1 MSFDLTAQADDAR
14 SRFAP
19 YDTLAEF
26 VAGLPH
32 VRRLKPDLFALDD
45 PPARWMNISL
55 ESSDDEGD
63 SVSASEAGRGE
74 VNCVRF
80 HIPYDQLGDEP
91 ERDYFPTAWA
101 IAQFLGW
108 RLYNE
113 QLGEYVVEGSIPA
126 REWGAFAK
134 QVRRALGL
142 E

>member
-1 MSFDLTAQADDAR
+1 MSFDLTAQADDDR
-14 SRFAP
+14 SQFAP
-19 YDTLAEF
+19 RDALAAF
-26 VAGLPH
+26 VATLPH
-32 VRRLKPDLFALDD
+32 VRRLKPDLFTLDD

-55 ESSDDEGD
+55 EVWDEEEG
-63 SVSASEAGRGE
+63 STSATDAGLAE

-101 IAQFLGW
+101 VAQFLGW
-108 RLYNE
+108 RLYDE
-113 QLGEYVVEGSIPA
+113 QTGEYIAEGNIPK
-126 REWGAFAK
+126 RERGAFAK

>member
-19 YDTLAEF
+19 HDTLAAF

-32 VRRLKPDLFALDD
+32 VRRLGPDLFALDD

-55 ESSDDEGD
+55 EVSGPDGD
-63 SVSASEAGRGE
+63 SEAAADAGRAE

-101 IAQFLGW
+101 VAEFLGW
-108 RLYNE
+108 RLYDG
-113 QLGEYVVEGSIPA
+113 QLGEYVTEGAIPA
-126 REWGAFAK
+126 RERAAFAK
-134 QVRRALGL
+134 LVRRALGR